1 MKLKRYFILLML
13 IITIFFY
20 MNSGSISHAAEG
32 VGVTATSAVKTSAE
46 VVAIEKETRTLTL
59 LGTNGKTVTLKVG
72 SVARNFDQIEIGDQL
87 NVEFY
92 GAVARYLGKPGSEP
106 SAELESV
113 MARSPKG
120 DKPAGVLIETIDI
133 SAIVQAIDR
142 TNRTLTLKG
151 PEGKVKTIKV
161 DDFIKAFDSLKVG
174 DNIHV
179 QYTEAMAISVEKP

>member
-13 IITIFFY
+13 IVTAGFL
-20 MNSGSISHAAEG
+20 MNTASIAYAAEG

-59 LGTNGKTVTLKVG
+59 LGANGKTVTLKVG
-72 SVARNFDQIEIGDQL
+72 PVARNFDQIEIGDQL

-92 GAVARYLGKPGSEP
+92 EAVARYLGKPGSEP

-142 TNRTLTLKG
+142 TKRTLTLKG